1 MKKTIILFGII
12 LMGIINLNAQDC
24 YTVKEINNKTENP
37 DLSSKRFTFGIKQ
50 MTEELLG
57 EKFTICL
64 DGKPVVVNITSIEA
78 PTVGINFGPF
88 MIRKKNTI
96 VKTEVIINGKVYV
109 GEGTAKLSV
118 KASFAELKDENLPFE
133 KSVFA
138 QYPEVEKLK
147 QSLYEKGAVYAAMSG
162 SGSAVFGLFKE
173 LPLLSFENYSIS
185 HS

>member
-64 DGKPVVVNITSIEA
+64 DGKPVVVNITQS
-78 PTVGINFGPF
+78 
-88 MIRKKNTI
+88 
-96 VKTEVIINGKVYV
+96 
-109 GEGTAKLSV
+109 KL
-118 KASFAELKDENLPFE
+118 
-133 KSVFA
+133 
-138 QYPEVEKLK
+138 Q
-147 QSLYEKGAVYAAMSG
+147 
-162 SGSAVFGLFKE
+162 
-173 LPLLSFENYSIS
+173 LLVLTLVRL
-185 HS
+185 

>member
-12 LMGIINLNAQDC
+12 LMGMINLNAQDC

-64 DGKPVVVNITSIEA
+64 EGKPVVVNITSIDA
-78 PTVGINFGPF
+78 PTVGINIGPF
-88 MIRKKNTI
+88 MIKKKHTI
-96 VKTEVIINGKVYV
+96 VKTEVIMNDKVYV
-109 GEGTAKLSV
+109 GEGSANLSV
-118 KASFAELKDENLPFE
+118 KATFAELRDENLPFE

-138 QYPEVEKLK
+138 SAIKK
-147 QSLYEKGAVYAAMSG
+147 SLQNG
-162 SGSAVFGLFKE
+162 
-173 LPLLSFENYSIS
+173 IS
-185 HS
+185 KI

>member
-64 DGKPVVVNITSIEA
+64 DGKPVVVNIISI
-78 PTVGINFGPF
+78 
-88 MIRKKNTI
+88 
-96 VKTEVIINGKVYV
+96 
-109 GEGTAKLSV
+109 AKLSV
-118 KASFAELKDENLPFE
+118 KATFAELKDENLPFE

-138 QYPEVEKLK
+138 SAIKK
-147 QSLYEKGAVYAAMSG
+147 SLQDG
-162 SGSAVFGLFKE
+162 
-173 LPLLSFENYSIS
+173 IS
-185 HS
+185 KI

>member
-57 EKFTICL
+57 EKFTICI

-96 VKTEVIINGKVYV
+96 VKTEILFNDKIYV
-109 GEGTAKLSV
+109 GEGSAKLSV
-118 KASFAELKDENLPFE
+118 KASFAELKDENYHL
-133 KSVFA
+133 KKVFLHL
-138 QYPEVEKLK
+138 QLK
-147 QSLYEKGAVYAAMSG
+147 NLYKTVFLKYEKDSDHIVINLNWVKPLWSELYL
-162 SGSAVFGLFKE
+162 FGLY
-173 LPLLSFENYSIS
+173 L
-185 HS
+185 